1 MVFPFSR
8 TQKRRSSISL
18 LCIVALVILL
28 LLLAACGSGSGTA
41 TGGGSTTVAT
51 PSIAPPDD
59 LIQSGVLTIGSDTT
73 YPPQEYIDPV
83 TKKAAGFD
91 VDLITA
97 MAERMGLQ
105 ANVVTTDFTTI
116 IDSLVNKRFDIVV
129 SAVSVTPQ
137 RQKKVDFVP

>member
-8 TQKRRSSISL
+8 TQKRRSSTSL
-18 LCIVALVILL
+18 LCMVALVILL
-28 LLLAACGSGSGTA
+28 LLLAACGSSSGTA

-51 PSIAPPDD
+51 PSIAPPND
-59 LIQSGVLTIGSDTT
+59 LIQPGVLTIGSDTT

-97 MAERMGLQ
+97 MAERMGLR
-105 ANVVTTDFTTI
+105 ANGLDCLNDRCHRAF
-116 IDSLVNKRFDIVV
+116 LR
-129 SAVSVTPQ
+129 
-137 RQKKVDFVP
+137 